1 MKKRILSTLALGMA
15 VAMATS
21 VPVMAASS
29 LVDSTGSTAADVTNV
44 EKDGKDTNQ
53 AKATIYSPE
62 ITADAA
68 TNEVLVY
75 ASQASTFSVVIP
87 KTIILDGTK
96 GEVNKGDYVVTTKG
110 NIGGAETVHVVP
122 DASFAMKQAGKVDIT
137 ATVAQPKTNFVVTER
152 TAESMVT
159 PGLTDEN
166 TAKGVDAA
174 AGATSAGVIT
184 VEGLTA
190 GSWAGQF
197 NFAIEIVT
205 DAL

>member
-1 MKKRILSTLALGMA
+1 MKKKILSTLALGMA

-21 VPVMAASS
+21 VPVMADSS
-29 LVDSTGSTAADVTNV
+29 LVDSTGSTAADVTNTT
-44 EKDGKDTNQ
+44 KDGKDTNQ
-53 AKATIYSPE
+53 TKETLYSSE
-62 ITADAA
+62 ITADA
-68 TNEVLVY
+68 TSNQCLVY

-87 KTIILDGTK
+87 KTIILDGKK
-96 GEVNKGDYVVTTKG
+96 GVENKGDYVVTTKG

-137 ATVAQPKTNFVVTER
+137 ASVAQPKTNFVVTER
-152 TAESMVT
+152 TAASMVK
-159 PGLTDEN
+159 PGLTDAN
-166 TAKGVDAA
+166 TSKGVDAD
-174 AGATSAGVIT
+174 AGATSAGVVT
-184 VEGLTA
+184 VAGLTA